1 VKKLIEAFYEFRG
14 DLILKLFT
22 DGISADEAV
31 LIRLCNIISEIHDFC
46 NGGWRLFMPTYKRSI
61 LENNIEL
68 WKGLTGLYESQ
79 DLDSEFSKAMD
90 RHFWDL
96 V

>member
-1 VKKLIEAFYEFRG
+1 
-14 DLILKLFT
+14 
-22 DGISADEAV
+22 
-31 LIRLCNIISEIHDFC
+31 
-46 NGGWRLFMPTYKRSI
+46 MPTYKRGI